1 MSGRGHSRKP
11 AKEYE
16 LLDKLKHENK
26 KLKTEVK
33 RLRKE
38 LDKNRIHYEN
48 ITDLLEQQASEEIQV
63 SKKEER
69 SELLKRWKCHCC
81 EFGIMKLIIIP
92 RPDGPRY
99 LRKCTECDNRTRL
112 KKYTEDV
119 EGITDDKILLDD
131 KDS

>member
-1 MSGRGHSRKP
+1 MGGRSRNHT
-11 AKEYE
+11 KEYE

-26 KLKTEVK
+26 KLKMEVK

-38 LDKNRIHYEN
+38 LDKNRIHYDE
-48 ITDLLEQQASEEIQV
+48 ITDLLEQQAAEEIEV
-63 SKKEER
+63 STKENREA
-69 SELLKRWKCHCC
+69 LLKRWKCHKC

-99 LRKCTECDNRTRL
+99 LRKCTECDNRTKL

-119 EGITDDKILLDD
+119 EGITDDKIT
-131 KDS
+131 